1 MPRFIWLQDCSQ
13 YLHSSLSVQASTFP
27 FIPLLPLL
35 TLNLGSF
42 ARGFFYNLKSLLVSC
57 LLPKSHFLDCF
68 IIVSVYLP
76 TSFPV
81 MNALLLKCVSFL
93 NNLFCL
99 FVYFRK
105 RTSYYMQFSRTCFFI
120 QHYATISIHVVLV
133 TVTYS
138 FSPLYNMSFCK
149 YTTIDLFILLSV
161 DMSVVANILLL

>member
-42 ARGFFYNLKSLLVSC
+42 ARGFFCNLKSLLVSC

-99 FVYFRK
+99 K
-105 RTSYYMQFSRTCFFI
+105 MQPGYLPVDHLSRGHERFK
-120 QHYATISIHVVLV
+120 
-133 TVTYS
+133 S
-138 FSPLYNMSFCK
+138 FSSHPRAWSCQAMLCSFSLPAHWTCEP
-149 YTTIDLFILLSV
+149 
-161 DMSVVANILLL
+161 